1 MEVEVDILEH
11 IVRIRTK
18 TIFLK
23 PYTTNGF
30 LTLVETV
37 GGNETQSI

>member
-1 MEVEVDILEH
+1 MDILEH
-11 IVRIRTK
+11 IVRIRTE

-23 PYTTNGF
+23 PYTVNGF

-37 GGNETQSI
+37 GANGTQNM